1 MKNNH
6 FQVVEKASL
15 LGLHVVPLIIS
26 KYIFILVKT
35 LVKFVETVLSVII
48 LTMKEVQDRVCME
61 ILDVSLNIF

>member
-6 FQVVEKASL
+6 FQVVEKAFL